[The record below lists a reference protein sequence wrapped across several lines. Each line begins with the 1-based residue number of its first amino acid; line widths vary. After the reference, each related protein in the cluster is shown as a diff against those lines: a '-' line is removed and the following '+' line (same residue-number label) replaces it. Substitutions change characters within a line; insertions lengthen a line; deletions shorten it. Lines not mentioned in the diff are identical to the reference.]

1 MRLITCAAA
10 CAAAALLAPAGAAA
24 AVTGPFP
31 ATGASPFPPGCN
43 GAPQNGAVYRDTEVE
58 PFLDLNP
65 VRPQNLTGVYQQDR
79 YETGG
84 ANGLGTSFSED
95 GGATWTRLGAA
106 ALPKFTRCAGAAPG
120 SVGDY
125 ERASDPW
132 VTYGPDGDAYQ
143 ISLSFNDTRDL
154 ASGVLVSESKD
165 GGHTWGPVKQLIRDT
180 ANTVFNDKES
190 ITADPTSARYV
201 YAVWDRLV
209 FPNERAK
216 GQSYLTAAAFRGP
229 AYFSR
234 STDGGASWEGARA
247 IYDPGQ
253 NDQTIG
259 NEIVVLPDGTLLDG
273 FARLASDNK
282 TGRKGAFVTMMRST
296 TKGATWSAPTAVGR
310 LGSIGVTDPRDGTDV
325 RTGDIIPQFAT
336 DRRSGTS
343 NVYAV
348 WQDARFNGFQREQIA
363 FARSTDGGRTWSSP
377 VRVSRI
383 GTTQAFTPQVRV
395 DDTGALYVTYYDFRN
410 DTAASASLDTDAW
423 VARSTDGG
431 RTWTENRL
439 TATPFDMRTAP
450 FALGYFVGDYEGL
463 ATRGN
468 AAYPFDSIS
477 RASTDVFAWRAAPP
491 LSGPTYTP
499 STSEGANV
507 PKKAFPVAHGRPA
520 PA

>member
-1 MRLITCAAA
+1 MRLIPTAAA
-10 CAAAALLAPAGAAA
+10 CAAATLLAPAGALAA
-24 AVTGPFP
+24 ASGPVP
-31 ATGASPFPPGCN
+31 ASGASPFPPGCN
-43 GAPQNGAVYRDTEVE
+43 GAPQNGANYRNTEVE
-58 PFLDLNP
+58 PYLDLNP

-79 YETGG
+79 FETGG
-84 ANGLGTSFSED
+84 ANGLGTSYSEN
-95 GGATWTRLGAA
+95 GGASWTRLGPG

-125 ERASDPW
+125 ERATDPW
-132 VTYGPDGDAYQ
+132 VSFGPDGDAYQ

-154 ASGVLVSESKD
+154 ANAVLVSESKD

-190 ITADPTSARYV
+190 ITADPTDNRYV

-209 FPNERAK
+209 YPSERAQ
-216 GQSYLTAAAFRGP
+216 GQSFLTAAAFRGP

-259 NEIVVLPDGTLLDG
+259 NEIVVLPDGTLVDG
-273 FARLASDNK
+273 FARIASDNK
-282 TGRKGAFVTMMRST
+282 SGRKGAFVTVMRSG
-296 TKGATWSAPTAVGR
+296 TKGATWSAPTTVSR
-310 LGSIGVTDPRDGTDV
+310 LGSIGVTDPRDGADV
-325 RTGDIIPQFAT
+325 RTGDVIPQFAT
-336 DRRSGTS
+336 DERAGTS

-348 WQDARFNGFQREQIA
+348 WQDARFDGFQHEQIA
-363 FARSTDGGRTWSSP
+363 FARSTDGGQTWSAP
-377 VRVSRI
+377 VRVSRV

-395 DDTGALYVTYYDFRN
+395 DDTGAVYVTYYDFRN
-410 DTAASASLDTDAW
+410 DTAASPSLDTDAW
-423 VARSTDGG
+423 TARSTDGG

-439 TATPFDMRTAP
+439 TQTPFDMRTAP
-450 FALGYFVGDYEGL
+450 YALGYFVGDYEGL
-463 ATRGN
+463 ATHGST
-468 AAYPFDSIS
+468 AYPFDSIS
-477 RASTDVFAWRAAPP
+477 RGSTDVFSWTVTPP
-491 LSGPTYTP
+491 LTGPTYTP

-507 PKKAFPVAHGRPA
+507 PEKAFPVAHGRPA